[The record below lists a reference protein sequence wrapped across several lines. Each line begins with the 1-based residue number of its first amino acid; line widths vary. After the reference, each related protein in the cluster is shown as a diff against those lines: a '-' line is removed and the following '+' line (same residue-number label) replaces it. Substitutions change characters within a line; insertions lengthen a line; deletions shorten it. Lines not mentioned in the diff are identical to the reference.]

1 MVYFPLSEDFL
12 PIIKKWSVIPMSDY
26 QFDTKCIQ
34 SGYHP
39 GNAEPRTLP
48 IYQSTTYKYDNADTL
63 GQLFDL
69 KAEGHMYS
77 RISNPT
83 LAAVEEKLA
92 DLEGGV
98 GAMLVSSGQSANLLA
113 VFNICSAGQNLVAM
127 NNVYGGTINLLS
139 VTMARMGIE
148 VRYANDR
155 MTDEQVEA
163 LFDENTRLFFGETIN
178 NPALTVFDISRY
190 AAIAHRHGVPLV
202 VDNTFATPLL
212 CRPFEFGADI
222 VTHSTSKYM
231 DGHANVLGGVVIDS
245 GKFDWEASGKFPEL
259 TTPDESYH
267 GVVYTKQF
275 GRAAYVTKARVQLL
289 RDFGCTMAP
298 IAAYL
303 LNLGLESMPLRVRK
317 HSENALQVARF
328 LETQPQVLWV
338 NYPKLESSPSHALAE
353 KYLHLGASGVVS
365 FGVKGGR
372 EAAMKLMN
380 SLRLAQIVVHVADA
394 RTCVLHPA
402 STTHRQLTDQQLKD
416 CGIGPEFI
424 RFSVGIEDVS
434 DIIADLQQ
442 ALAQLDE

>member
-1 MVYFPLSEDFL
+1 
-12 PIIKKWSVIPMSDY
+12 MSSY
-26 QFDTKCIQ
+26 EFDTKCIQ

-39 GNAEPRTLP
+39 GNGEPRTLP

-113 VFNICSAGQNLVAM
+113 VFNICSAGQNLIAM
-127 NNVYGGTINLLS
+127 NNIYGGTINLLS
-139 VTMARMGIE
+139 VTLARMGIE
-148 VRYANDR
+148 VRYINDK
-155 MTDEQVEA
+155 MTDEQVDA
-163 LFDENTRLFFGETIN
+163 LFDGNTRLVFGETIT
-178 NPALTVFDISRY
+178 NPALTVLDISRY

-245 GKFDWEASGKFPEL
+245 GNFDWEGSGKFPEL

-267 GVVYTKQF
+267 GVVYTQQF
-275 GRAAYVTKARVQLL
+275 GKAAYVTKARVQLL

-298 IAAYL
+298 VAAYL
-303 LNLGLESMPLRVRK
+303 LNLGLESMPLRVRR
-317 HSENALQVARF
+317 HSENALEVAKF
-328 LETQPQVLWV
+328 LEAQPQVLWV
-338 NYPKLESSPSHALAE
+338 NYPKLPSSPYCHLAE
-353 KYLHLGASGVVS
+353 KYLPLGASGVVS
-365 FGVKGGR
+365 FGVRGGR

-380 SLRLAQIVVHVADA
+380 SLCLAQIVVHVADA

-402 STTHRQLTDQQLKD
+402 STTHRQLTDQQLAD
-416 CGIGPEFI
+416 SGIGPEFI
-424 RFSVGIEDVS
+424 RFSVGIEDVR
-434 DIIADLQQ
+434 DIIADLKQ
-442 ALAQLDE
+442 ALAQLG

>member
-1 MVYFPLSEDFL
+1 
-12 PIIKKWSVIPMSDY
+12 MSSY
-26 QFDTKCIQ
+26 EFDTKCIQ

-39 GNAEPRTLP
+39 GNGEPRTLP

-113 VFNICSAGQNLVAM
+113 VFNICSAGQNLIAM
-127 NNVYGGTINLLS
+127 NNIYGGTVNLLS
-139 VTMARMGIE
+139 VTLARMGIE
-148 VRYANDR
+148 VRYINDK
-155 MTDEQVEA
+155 MTDEQVDA
-163 LFDENTRLFFGETIN
+163 LFDGNTRLVFGETIT
-178 NPALTVFDISRY
+178 NPALTVLDISRY

-245 GKFDWEASGKFPEL
+245 GNFDWEGSGKFPEL

-267 GVVYTKQF
+267 GVVYTQQF
-275 GRAAYVTKARVQLL
+275 GKAAYVTKARVQLL

-298 IAAYL
+298 VAAYL
-303 LNLGLESMPLRVRK
+303 LNLGLESMPLRVRR
-317 HSENALQVARF
+317 HSENALEVAKF
-328 LETQPQVLWV
+328 LEAQPQVLWV
-338 NYPKLESSPSHALAE
+338 NYPKLPSSPYCHLAE
-353 KYLHLGASGVVS
+353 KYLPLGASGVVS
-365 FGVKGGR
+365 FGVRGGR

-402 STTHRQLTDQQLKD
+402 STTHRQLTDQQLAD
-416 CGIGPEFI
+416 SGIGPEFI
-424 RFSVGIEDVS
+424 RFSVGIEDVR
-434 DIIADLQQ
+434 DIIADLKQ
-442 ALAQLDE
+442 ALAQLG

>member
-1 MVYFPLSEDFL
+1 
-12 PIIKKWSVIPMSDY
+12 MSSY
-26 QFDTKCIQ
+26 EFDTKCIQ

-39 GNAEPRTLP
+39 GNGEPRTLP

-113 VFNICSAGQNLVAM
+113 VFNICSAGQNLIAM
-127 NNVYGGTINLLS
+127 NNIYGGTINLLS
-139 VTMARMGIE
+139 VTLARMGIE
-148 VRYANDR
+148 VRYINDK
-155 MTDEQVEA
+155 MTDEQVDA
-163 LFDENTRLFFGETIN
+163 LFDGNTRLVFGETIT
-178 NPALTVFDISRY
+178 NPALTVLDISRY
-190 AAIAHRHGVPLV
+190 AAVAHRHGVPLV

-245 GKFDWEASGKFPEL
+245 GNFDWEGSGKFPEL

-267 GVVYTKQF
+267 GVVYTQQF
-275 GRAAYVTKARVQLL
+275 GKAAYVTKARVQLL

-298 IAAYL
+298 VAAYL
-303 LNLGLESMPLRVRK
+303 LNLGLESMPLRVRR
-317 HSENALQVARF
+317 HSENALEVAKF
-328 LETQPQVLWV
+328 LEAQPQVLWV
-338 NYPKLESSPSHALAE
+338 NYPKLPSSPYCHLAE
-353 KYLHLGASGVVS
+353 KYLPLGASGVVS
-365 FGVKGGR
+365 FGVRGGR

-402 STTHRQLTDQQLKD
+402 STTHRQLTDQQLAD
-416 CGIGPEFI
+416 SGIGPEFI
-424 RFSVGIEDVS
+424 RFSVGIEDVR
-434 DIIADLQQ
+434 DIIADLKQ
-442 ALAQLDE
+442 ALAQLD

>member
-1 MVYFPLSEDFL
+1 
-12 PIIKKWSVIPMSDY
+12 MSDY

-245 GKFDWEASGKFPEL
+245 GKFDWEDSGKFPEL

-353 KYLHLGASGVVS
+353 KYLTLGASGVVS

-434 DIIADLQQ
+434 DIIADLKQ

>member
-212 CRPFEFGADI
+212 CHPFEFGADI

-338 NYPKLESSPSHALAE
+338 NYPKLESSPSHVLAE
-353 KYLHLGASGVVS
+353 KYLPLGASGVVS

>member
-1 MVYFPLSEDFL
+1 
-12 PIIKKWSVIPMSDY
+12 MSSY
-26 QFDTKCIQ
+26 EFDTKCIQ

-39 GNAEPRTLP
+39 GNGEPRTLP

-98 GAMLVSSGQSANLLA
+98 RAMLVSSGQSANLLA
-113 VFNICSAGQNLVAM
+113 VFNICSAGQNLIAM
-127 NNVYGGTINLLS
+127 NNIYGGTINLLS
-139 VTMARMGIE
+139 VTLARMGIE
-148 VRYANDR
+148 VRYINDK
-155 MTDEQVEA
+155 MTDEQVDA
-163 LFDENTRLFFGETIN
+163 LFDGNTRLVFGETIT
-178 NPALTVFDISRY
+178 NPALTVLDISRY

-245 GKFDWEASGKFPEL
+245 GNFDWEGSGKFPEL

-267 GVVYTKQF
+267 GVVYTQQF
-275 GRAAYVTKARVQLL
+275 GKAAYVTKARVQLL

-298 IAAYL
+298 VAAYL
-303 LNLGLESMPLRVRK
+303 LNLGLESMPLRVRR
-317 HSENALQVARF
+317 HSENALEVAKF
-328 LETQPQVLWV
+328 LEAQPQVLWV
-338 NYPKLESSPSHALAE
+338 NYPKLPSSPYCHLAE
-353 KYLHLGASGVVS
+353 KYLPLGASGVVS
-365 FGVKGGR
+365 FGVRGGR

-402 STTHRQLTDQQLKD
+402 STTHRQLTDQQLAD
-416 CGIGPEFI
+416 SGIGPEFI
-424 RFSVGIEDVS
+424 RFSVGIEDVR
-434 DIIADLQQ
+434 DIIADLKQ
-442 ALAQLDE
+442 ALAQLG

>member
-1 MVYFPLSEDFL
+1 
-12 PIIKKWSVIPMSDY
+12 MSSY
-26 QFDTKCIQ
+26 EFDTKCIQ

-39 GNAEPRTLP
+39 GNGEPRTLP

-113 VFNICSAGQNLVAM
+113 VFNICSAGQNLIAM
-127 NNVYGGTINLLS
+127 NNIYGGTINLLS
-139 VTMARMGIE
+139 VTLARMGIE
-148 VRYANDR
+148 VRYINDK
-155 MTDEQVEA
+155 MTDEQVDA
-163 LFDENTRLFFGETIN
+163 LFDGNTRLVFGETIT
-178 NPALTVFDISRY
+178 NPALTVLDISRY

-245 GKFDWEASGKFPEL
+245 GNFDWEGSGKFPEL

-267 GVVYTKQF
+267 GVVYTQQF
-275 GRAAYVTKARVQLL
+275 GKAAYVTKARVQLL

-298 IAAYL
+298 VAAYL
-303 LNLGLESMPLRVRK
+303 LNLGLESMPLRVHR
-317 HSENALQVARF
+317 HSENALEVAKF
-328 LETQPQVLWV
+328 LEAQPQVLWV
-338 NYPKLESSPSHALAE
+338 NYPKLPSSPYCHLAE
-353 KYLHLGASGVVS
+353 KYLPLGASGVVS
-365 FGVKGGR
+365 FGVRGGR

-402 STTHRQLTDQQLKD
+402 STTHRQLTDQQLAD
-416 CGIGPEFI
+416 SGIGPEFI
-424 RFSVGIEDVS
+424 RFSVGIEDVR
-434 DIIADLQQ
+434 DIIADLKQ
-442 ALAQLDE
+442 ALAQLG

>member
-1 MVYFPLSEDFL
+1 
-12 PIIKKWSVIPMSDY
+12 MSSY
-26 QFDTKCIQ
+26 EFDTKCIQ

-39 GNAEPRTLP
+39 GNGEPRTLP

-113 VFNICSAGQNLVAM
+113 VFNICSAGQNLIAM
-127 NNVYGGTINLLS
+127 NNIYGGTINLLS
-139 VTMARMGIE
+139 VTLARMGIE
-148 VRYANDR
+148 VRYINDK
-155 MTDEQVEA
+155 MTDEQVDA
-163 LFDENTRLFFGETIN
+163 LFDGNTRLVFGETIT
-178 NPALTVFDISRY
+178 NPALTVLDISRY

-202 VDNTFATPLL
+202 MDNTFATPLL

-245 GKFDWEASGKFPEL
+245 GNFDWEGSGKFPEL

-267 GVVYTKQF
+267 GVVYTQQF
-275 GRAAYVTKARVQLL
+275 GKAAYVTKARVQLL

-298 IAAYL
+298 VAAYL
-303 LNLGLESMPLRVRK
+303 LNLGLESMPLRVRR
-317 HSENALQVARF
+317 HSENALEVAKF
-328 LETQPQVLWV
+328 LEAQPQVLWV
-338 NYPKLESSPSHALAE
+338 NYPKLPSSPYCHLAE
-353 KYLHLGASGVVS
+353 KYLPLGASGVVS
-365 FGVKGGR
+365 FGVRGGR

-402 STTHRQLTDQQLKD
+402 STTHRQLTDQQLAD
-416 CGIGPEFI
+416 SGIGPEFI
-424 RFSVGIEDVS
+424 RFSVGIEDVR
-434 DIIADLQQ
+434 DIIADLKQ
-442 ALAQLDE
+442 ALAQLG

>member
-1 MVYFPLSEDFL
+1 
-12 PIIKKWSVIPMSDY
+12 MSDY

-155 MTDEQVEA
+155 MTDEQVES

-338 NYPKLESSPSHALAE
+338 NYPKLESSPSYGLAE
-353 KYLHLGASGVVS
+353 KYLPLGASGVVS

>member
-1 MVYFPLSEDFL
+1 
-12 PIIKKWSVIPMSDY
+12 MSDY

-34 SGYHP
+34 SGYQP

-48 IYQSTTYKYDNADTL
+48 IYQSTTYKYDDADAL
-63 GQLFDL
+63 GKLFDL

-113 VFNICSAGQNLVAM
+113 VFNICSAGQNLIAM
-127 NNVYGGTINLLS
+127 NNIYGGTINLLS

-148 VRYANDR
+148 VRYISDK
-155 MTDEQVEA
+155 MTDEEVDA
-163 LFDENTRLFFGETIN
+163 LFDENTRLVFGETIA

-190 AAIAHRHGVPLV
+190 ASIAHRHNVPLV
-202 VDNTFATPLL
+202 VDNTFATPCL
-212 CRPFEFGADI
+212 CRPFEHGADI

-231 DGHANVLGGVVIDS
+231 DGHANVLGGAIID
-245 GKFDWEASGKFPEL
+245 GGTFDWEASGKFPEL

-275 GRAAYVTKARVQLL
+275 GKAAYVTKARVQLL

-298 IAAYL
+298 ISAYL
-303 LNLGLESMPLRVRK
+303 LNLGLESMALRVRK
-317 HSENALQVARF
+317 HSENALEVAKF
-328 LETQPQVLWV
+328 LEAQPQVLWV
-338 NYPKLESSPSHALAE
+338 NYPKLPSSPYHALAE
-353 KYLHLGASGVVS
+353 KYLPDGASGVVS
-365 FGVKGGR
+365 FGVKRGR
-372 EAAMKLMN
+372 EGAMKLMN

-402 STTHRQLTDQQLKD
+402 STTHRQLTDQQLAD
-416 CGIGPEFI
+416 SGIGPEFI
-424 RFSVGIEDVS
+424 RFSVGIEDVR
-434 DIIADLQQ
+434 DIIADLRQ
-442 ALAQLDE
+442 ALAQLG

>member
-1 MVYFPLSEDFL
+1 
-12 PIIKKWSVIPMSDY
+12 MSSY
-26 QFDTKCIQ
+26 EFDTKCIQ

-39 GNAEPRTLP
+39 GNGEPRTLP

-113 VFNICSAGQNLVAM
+113 VFNICSAGQNLIAM
-127 NNVYGGTINLLS
+127 NNIYGGTINLLS
-139 VTMARMGIE
+139 VTLARMGIE
-148 VRYANDR
+148 VRYINDK
-155 MTDEQVEA
+155 MTDEQVDA
-163 LFDENTRLFFGETIN
+163 LFDGNTRLVFGETIT
-178 NPALTVFDISRY
+178 NPALTVLDISRY

-245 GKFDWEASGKFPEL
+245 GNFDWEGSGKFPEL
-259 TTPDESYH
+259 TIPDESYH
-267 GVVYTKQF
+267 GVVYTQQF
-275 GRAAYVTKARVQLL
+275 GKAAYVTKARVQLL

-298 IAAYL
+298 VAAYL
-303 LNLGLESMPLRVRK
+303 LNLGLESMPLRVRR
-317 HSENALQVARF
+317 HSENALEVAKF
-328 LETQPQVLWV
+328 LEAQPRVLWV
-338 NYPKLESSPSHALAE
+338 NYPKLPSSPYCHLAE
-353 KYLHLGASGVVS
+353 KYLPLGASGVVS
-365 FGVKGGR
+365 FGVRGGR

-402 STTHRQLTDQQLKD
+402 STTHRQLTDQQLAD
-416 CGIGPEFI
+416 SGIGPEFI
-424 RFSVGIEDVS
+424 RFSVGIEDVR
-434 DIIADLQQ
+434 DIIADLKQ
-442 ALAQLDE
+442 ALAQLG

>member
-1 MVYFPLSEDFL
+1 
-12 PIIKKWSVIPMSDY
+12 MSSY
-26 QFDTKCIQ
+26 EFDTKCIQ

-39 GNAEPRTLP
+39 GNGEPRTLP

-113 VFNICSAGQNLVAM
+113 VFNICSAGQNLIAM
-127 NNVYGGTINLLS
+127 NNIYGGTINLLS
-139 VTMARMGIE
+139 VTLARMGIE
-148 VRYANDR
+148 VRYINDK
-155 MTDEQVEA
+155 MTDEQVDA
-163 LFDENTRLFFGETIN
+163 LFDGNTRLVFGETIT
-178 NPALTVFDISRY
+178 NPALTVLDISRY

-245 GKFDWEASGKFPEL
+245 GNFDWEGSGKFPEL

-267 GVVYTKQF
+267 GVVYTQQF
-275 GRAAYVTKARVQLL
+275 GKAAYVTKARVQLL

-298 IAAYL
+298 VAAYL
-303 LNLGLESMPLRVRK
+303 LNLGLESMPLRVRR
-317 HSENALQVARF
+317 HSENALEVAKF
-328 LETQPQVLWV
+328 LEGQPQVLWV
-338 NYPKLESSPSHALAE
+338 NYPKLPSSPYCHLAE
-353 KYLHLGASGVVS
+353 KYLPLGASGVVS
-365 FGVKGGR
+365 FGVRGGR

-402 STTHRQLTDQQLKD
+402 STTHRQLTDQQLAD
-416 CGIGPEFI
+416 SGIGPEFI
-424 RFSVGIEDVS
+424 RFSVGIEDVR
-434 DIIADLQQ
+434 DIIADLKQ
-442 ALAQLDE
+442 ALAQLG

>member
-1 MVYFPLSEDFL
+1 
-12 PIIKKWSVIPMSDY
+12 MSSY
-26 QFDTKCIQ
+26 EFDTKCIQ

-39 GNAEPRTLP
+39 GNGEPRTLP

-113 VFNICSAGQNLVAM
+113 VFNICSAGQNLIAM
-127 NNVYGGTINLLS
+127 NNIYGGTINLLS
-139 VTMARMGIE
+139 VTLARMGIE
-148 VRYANDR
+148 VRYINDK
-155 MTDEQVEA
+155 MTDEQVDA
-163 LFDENTRLFFGETIN
+163 LFDGNTRLVFGETIT
-178 NPALTVFDISRY
+178 NPALTVLDISRY

-245 GKFDWEASGKFPEL
+245 GNFDWEGSGKFPEL

-267 GVVYTKQF
+267 GVVYTQQF
-275 GRAAYVTKARVQLL
+275 GKAAYVTKARVQLL

-298 IAAYL
+298 VAAYL
-303 LNLGLESMPLRVRK
+303 LNLGLESMPLRVRR
-317 HSENALQVARF
+317 HSENALEVAKF
-328 LETQPQVLWV
+328 LEAQPQVLWV
-338 NYPKLESSPSHALAE
+338 NYPKLPSSPYCHLAK
-353 KYLHLGASGVVS
+353 KYLPLGASGVVS
-365 FGVKGGR
+365 FGVRGGR

-402 STTHRQLTDQQLKD
+402 STTHRQLTDQQLAD
-416 CGIGPEFI
+416 SGIGPEFI
-424 RFSVGIEDVS
+424 RFSAGIEDVR
-434 DIIADLQQ
+434 DIIADLKQ
-442 ALAQLDE
+442 ALAQLG

>member
-1 MVYFPLSEDFL
+1 
-12 PIIKKWSVIPMSDY
+12 MSSY
-26 QFDTKCIQ
+26 EFDTKCIQ

-39 GNAEPRTLP
+39 GNGEPRTLP

-113 VFNICSAGQNLVAM
+113 VFNICSAGQNLIAM
-127 NNVYGGTINLLS
+127 NNIYGGTINLLS
-139 VTMARMGIE
+139 VTLARMGIE
-148 VRYANDR
+148 VRYINDK
-155 MTDEQVEA
+155 MTDEQVDA
-163 LFDENTRLFFGETIN
+163 LFDGNTRLVFGETIT
-178 NPALTVFDISRY
+178 NPALTVLDISRY

-245 GKFDWEASGKFPEL
+245 GNFDWEGSGKFPEL

-267 GVVYTKQF
+267 GVVYTQRF
-275 GRAAYVTKARVQLL
+275 GKAAYVTKARVQLL

-298 IAAYL
+298 VAAYL
-303 LNLGLESMPLRVRK
+303 LNLGLESMPLRVRR
-317 HSENALQVARF
+317 HSENALEVAKF
-328 LETQPQVLWV
+328 LEAQPQVLWV
-338 NYPKLESSPSHALAE
+338 NYPKLPSSPYCHLAE
-353 KYLHLGASGVVS
+353 KYLPLGASGVVS
-365 FGVKGGR
+365 FGVRGGR

-402 STTHRQLTDQQLKD
+402 STTHRQLTDQQLAD
-416 CGIGPEFI
+416 SGIGPEFI
-424 RFSVGIEDVS
+424 RFSVGIEDVR
-434 DIIADLQQ
+434 DIIADLKQ
-442 ALAQLDE
+442 ALAQLG

>member
-1 MVYFPLSEDFL
+1 
-12 PIIKKWSVIPMSDY
+12 MSCY
-26 QFDTKCIQ
+26 EFDTKCIQ

-39 GNAEPRTLP
+39 GNGEPRTLP

-113 VFNICSAGQNLVAM
+113 VFNICSAGQNLIAM
-127 NNVYGGTINLLS
+127 NNIYGGTINLLS
-139 VTMARMGIE
+139 VTLARMGIE
-148 VRYANDR
+148 VRYINDK
-155 MTDEQVEA
+155 MTDKQVDA
-163 LFDENTRLFFGETIN
+163 LFDGNTRLVFGETIT
-178 NPALTVFDISRY
+178 NPALTVLDISRY

-245 GKFDWEASGKFPEL
+245 GNFDWEGSGKFPEL

-267 GVVYTKQF
+267 GVVYTQQF
-275 GRAAYVTKARVQLL
+275 GKAAYVTKARVQLL

-298 IAAYL
+298 VAAYL
-303 LNLGLESMPLRVRK
+303 LNLGLESMPLRVRR
-317 HSENALQVARF
+317 HSENALEVAKF
-328 LETQPQVLWV
+328 LEAQPQVLWV
-338 NYPKLESSPSHALAE
+338 NYPKLPSSPYCHLAE
-353 KYLHLGASGVVS
+353 KYLPLGASGVVS
-365 FGVKGGR
+365 FGVRGGR

-402 STTHRQLTDQQLKD
+402 STTHRQLTDQQLAD
-416 CGIGPEFI
+416 SGIGPEFI
-424 RFSVGIEDVS
+424 RFSVGIEDVR
-434 DIIADLQQ
+434 DIIADLKQ
-442 ALAQLDE
+442 ALAQLG

>member
-1 MVYFPLSEDFL
+1 
-12 PIIKKWSVIPMSDY
+12 MSSY
-26 QFDTKCIQ
+26 EFDTKCIQ

-39 GNAEPRTLP
+39 GNGEPRTLP

-98 GAMLVSSGQSANLLA
+98 GAVLVSSGQSANLLA
-113 VFNICSAGQNLVAM
+113 VFNICSAGQNLIAM
-127 NNVYGGTINLLS
+127 NNIYGGTINLLS
-139 VTMARMGIE
+139 VTLARMGIE
-148 VRYANDR
+148 VRYINDK
-155 MTDEQVEA
+155 MTDEQVDA
-163 LFDENTRLFFGETIN
+163 LFDGNTRLVFGETIT
-178 NPALTVFDISRY
+178 NPALTVLDISRY

-245 GKFDWEASGKFPEL
+245 GNFDWEGSGKFPEL

-267 GVVYTKQF
+267 GVVYTQQF
-275 GRAAYVTKARVQLL
+275 GKAAYVTKARVQLL

-298 IAAYL
+298 VAAYL
-303 LNLGLESMPLRVRK
+303 LNLGLESMPLRVRR
-317 HSENALQVARF
+317 HSENALEVAKF
-328 LETQPQVLWV
+328 LEAQPQVLWV
-338 NYPKLESSPSHALAE
+338 NYPKLPSSPYCHLAE
-353 KYLHLGASGVVS
+353 RYLPLGASGVVS
-365 FGVKGGR
+365 FGVRGGR

-402 STTHRQLTDQQLKD
+402 STTHRQLTDQQLAD
-416 CGIGPEFI
+416 SGIGPEFI
-424 RFSVGIEDVS
+424 RFSVGIEDVR
-434 DIIADLQQ
+434 DIIADLKQ
-442 ALAQLDE
+442 ALAQLG

>member
-1 MVYFPLSEDFL
+1 
-12 PIIKKWSVIPMSDY
+12 MSDY

-317 HSENALQVARF
+317 HSENALQVAHF

-353 KYLHLGASGVVS
+353 KYLPLGASGVVS

>member
-1 MVYFPLSEDFL
+1 
-12 PIIKKWSVIPMSDY
+12 MSSY
-26 QFDTKCIQ
+26 EFDTKCIQ

-39 GNAEPRTLP
+39 GNGGPRTLP

-113 VFNICSAGQNLVAM
+113 VFNICSAGQNLIAM
-127 NNVYGGTINLLS
+127 NNIYGGTINLLS
-139 VTMARMGIE
+139 VTLARMGIE
-148 VRYANDR
+148 VRYINDK
-155 MTDEQVEA
+155 MTDEQVDA
-163 LFDENTRLFFGETIN
+163 LFDGNTRLVFGETIT
-178 NPALTVFDISRY
+178 NPALTVLDISRY

-245 GKFDWEASGKFPEL
+245 GNFDWEGSGKFPEL

-267 GVVYTKQF
+267 GVVYTQQF
-275 GRAAYVTKARVQLL
+275 GKAAYVTKARVQLL

-298 IAAYL
+298 VAAYL
-303 LNLGLESMPLRVRK
+303 LNLGLESMPLRVRR
-317 HSENALQVARF
+317 HSENALEVAKF
-328 LETQPQVLWV
+328 LEAQPQVLWV
-338 NYPKLESSPSHALAE
+338 NYPKLPSSPYCHLAE
-353 KYLHLGASGVVS
+353 KYLPLGASGVVS
-365 FGVKGGR
+365 FGVRGGR
-372 EAAMKLMN
+372 EVAMKLMN

-402 STTHRQLTDQQLKD
+402 STTHRQLTDQQLAD
-416 CGIGPEFI
+416 SGIGPEFI
-424 RFSVGIEDVS
+424 RFSVGIEDVR
-434 DIIADLQQ
+434 DIIADLKQ
-442 ALAQLDE
+442 ALAQLG

>member
-1 MVYFPLSEDFL
+1 
-12 PIIKKWSVIPMSDY
+12 MSSY
-26 QFDTKCIQ
+26 EFDTKCIQ

-39 GNAEPRTLP
+39 GNGEPRTLP

-113 VFNICSAGQNLVAM
+113 VFNICSAGQNLIAM
-127 NNVYGGTINLLS
+127 NNIYGGTINLLS
-139 VTMARMGIE
+139 VTLARMGIE
-148 VRYANDR
+148 VRYINDK
-155 MTDEQVEA
+155 MTDEQVDA
-163 LFDENTRLFFGETIN
+163 LFDGNTRLVFGETIT
-178 NPALTVFDISRY
+178 NPALTVLDISLY

-245 GKFDWEASGKFPEL
+245 GNFDWEGSGKFPEL
-259 TTPDESYH
+259 TIPDESYH
-267 GVVYTKQF
+267 GVVYTQQF
-275 GRAAYVTKARVQLL
+275 GKAAYVTKARVQLL

-298 IAAYL
+298 VAAYL
-303 LNLGLESMPLRVRK
+303 LNLGLESMPLRVRR
-317 HSENALQVARF
+317 HSENALEVAKF
-328 LETQPQVLWV
+328 LEAQPRVLWV
-338 NYPKLESSPSHALAE
+338 NYPKLPSSPYCHLAE
-353 KYLHLGASGVVS
+353 KYLPLGASGVVS
-365 FGVKGGR
+365 FGVRGGR

-402 STTHRQLTDQQLKD
+402 STTHRQLTDQQLAD
-416 CGIGPEFI
+416 SGIGPEFI
-424 RFSVGIEDVS
+424 RFSVGIEDVR
-434 DIIADLQQ
+434 DIIADLKQ
-442 ALAQLDE
+442 ALAQLG

>member
-1 MVYFPLSEDFL
+1 
-12 PIIKKWSVIPMSDY
+12 MSSY
-26 QFDTKCIQ
+26 EFDTKCIQ

-39 GNAEPRTLP
+39 GNGEPRTLP

-113 VFNICSAGQNLVAM
+113 VFNICSAGQNLIAM
-127 NNVYGGTINLLS
+127 NNIYGGTINLLS
-139 VTMARMGIE
+139 VTLARMGIE
-148 VRYANDR
+148 VRYASDK
-155 MTDEQVEA
+155 MTDEQVDA
-163 LFDENTRLFFGETIN
+163 LFDDNTRLVFGETIA
-178 NPALTVFDISRY
+178 NPALTVLDISRY

-231 DGHANVLGGVVIDS
+231 DGHANVLGGGVIDS
-245 GKFDWEASGKFPEL
+245 GNFDWEGSGKFPEL

-267 GVVYTKQF
+267 GVVYTRQF
-275 GRAAYVTKARVQLL
+275 GKAAYVTKARVQLL

-303 LNLGLESMPLRVRK
+303 LNLGLESMPLRVRR
-317 HSENALQVARF
+317 HSENALEVAKF

-338 NYPKLESSPSHALAE
+338 NYPKLPSSPYYPLAE
-353 KYLHLGASGVVS
+353 KYLPLGASGVVS
-365 FGVKGGR
+365 FGVQGGR

-402 STTHRQLTDQQLKD
+402 STTHRQLTDQQLAD
-416 CGIGPEFI
+416 SGIGPEFI
-424 RFSVGIEDVS
+424 RFSVGIEDVR
-434 DIIADLQQ
+434 DIIADLKQ
-442 ALAQLDE
+442 ALAQLD